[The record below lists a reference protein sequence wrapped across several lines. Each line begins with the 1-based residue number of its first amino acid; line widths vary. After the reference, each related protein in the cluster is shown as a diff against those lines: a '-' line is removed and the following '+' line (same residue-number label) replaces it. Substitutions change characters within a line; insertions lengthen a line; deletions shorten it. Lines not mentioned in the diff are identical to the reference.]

1 MAAMSDS
8 SGRIGDEELVARA
21 LEGTSANDVYLEHLL
36 GRYRAWIL
44 RRCLAIVG
52 DPDDAEDATQEVMLR
67 VYRGLEGFQGRSSF
81 RTWLYAIIQRE
92 CWTFAA
98 RRERLS
104 IPDEIRIEM
113 QLQFDTER
121 HVQVAPISPRQMSGV
136 LSKMP
141 RPSREVL
148 QLRFLRELSLPQ
160 IAVLLGVSLSAT
172 KMRLYRALSLGQ
184 HLMDSM
190 TTGSRNA

>member
-1 MAAMSDS
+1 MAAISNN
-8 SGRIGDEELVARA
+8 SGQIADEELVARA
-21 LEGTSANDVYLEHLL
+21 LEGTNANSVHLEHLL
-36 GRYRAWIL
+36 ARYRSWIF

-52 DPDDAEDATQEVMLR
+52 DPDDAEDATQEVLLR

-104 IPDEIRIEM
+104 IPGKIRIEM
-113 QLQFDTER
+113 QLHLDTET
-121 HVQVAPISPRQMSGV
+121 HAHVAPISPRQMSGV

-141 RPSREVL
+141 RRSREVL

-160 IAVLLGVSLSAT
+160 IAMLLDLSLSAT

-184 HLMDSM
+184 HLMDAM